1 MQVMPPTR
9 SLLRPPTAK
18 ARSTRFSRG
27 ASRLD
32 LLLDAVLPGRA
43 LSGKSELPHGAE
55 HALLAHG
62 DAALSQL
69 AVDAPVA
76 VTALVPL
83 EGLGDETLERLP
95 PYPGVGLLPGE
106 ILAETGSRGFH
117 QPARLPDGADLAPMR
132 FEEPEPHARS

>member
-1 MQVMPPTR
+1 M
-9 SLLRPPTAK
+9 
-18 ARSTRFSRG
+18 
-27 ASRLD
+27 
-32 LLLDAVLPGRA
+32 LPGRA

-95 PYPGVGLLPGE
+95 LYLGVGLLPGE
-106 ILAETGSRGFH
+106 ILAETGSRDFH
-117 QPARLPDGADLAPMR
+117 QPARLLDGADLAPML
-132 FEEPEPHARS
+132 FEELEPRAWS